1 MIEIHSFLLG
11 LLVIGWLAA
20 IVIFLKFQ
28 SIQSKLSTSQ
38 IESAMQSEQLRNL
51 DTLNLQ
57 NQQQESQLNQLRP
70 LLGSVEQLNKQLEQ
84 AQTQFENKESQLSVL
99 QNESNQLREVNAE
112 LGKTLEHERAH
123 TQEKIQLLEEAKHQ
137 LANEFKVLANQIF
150 ESKQVQLTEYNKQ
163 SVEAAIKPMNAALES
178 FKQRV
183 ETVHKEDLEG
193 RASLGEQLK
202 QLQVLNSKM
211 STEAQNL
218 TQALKGDSKTQGN
231 WGELIL
237 ERLLERSGLREGVEF
252 DREKSF
258 VNDEG
263 KRLRPDVII
272 NLPDNKH
279 IVVDSK
285 VSLLHYEQ
293 ALNNETSQLRDVA
306 LKQHLKSLKNHI
318 DTLASKRYEH
328 LERLNAPDFILMFLP
343 VEGAYLMAIE
353 ADPSIFETAFE
364 KNVAV
369 VTPTTLFTTLKTI
382 EQLWRYERQSEN
394 TVKLIKRAAEVHD
407 KFVGFVETFEKV
419 GTQFDTAHKSYQKA
433 RNQMMQGSG
442 NLIRQAEML
451 KDLAGKT
458 KKEIPTHLLEEAEG
472 QAENRT
478 EDRTEKLEQQS

>member
-1 MIEIHSFLLG
+1 MIEIHALLLG
-11 LLVIGWLAA
+11 LLAFGWLAA
-20 IVIFLKFQ
+20 IAFFLKFQ
-28 SIQSKLSTSQ
+28 NRQTVFNNSQ
-38 IESAMQSEQLRNL
+38 VELAIKTEQLRNL
-51 DTLNLQ
+51 EQAHTQ
-57 NQQQESQLNQLRP
+57 NQQLENQLNQLRP
-70 LLGSVEQLNKQLEQ
+70 LQGSVEELKKQLTHLH
-84 AQTQFENKESQLSVL
+84 TQFDAKEAELRSLNQT
-99 QNESNQLREVNAE
+99 NNQLRESNAE
-112 LGKTLEHERAH
+112 LAKTLEHERAH
-123 TQEKIQLLEEAKHQ
+123 TQEKIQLLEEAKQQ

-150 ESKQVQLTEYNKQ
+150 DSKQTQLTEYNKQ

-258 VNDEG
+258 VSDDG

-285 VSLLHYEQ
+285 VSLSNYEQ
-293 ALNNETSQLRDVA
+293 ALNSESNALRDAA
-306 LKQHLKSLKNHI
+306 LKLHLKSLKNHI
-318 DTLASKRYEH
+318 DTLANKRYEH
-328 LERLNAPDFILMFLP
+328 LERLNAPDFVLMFLP

-419 GTQFDTAHKSYQKA
+419 GSQFDTAHKSYQKA
-433 RNQMMQGSG
+433 RNQMLQGSG

-451 KDLAGKT
+451 KELAGKT
-458 KKEIPTHLLEEAEG
+458 KKEIPEHLLEEAG
-472 QAENRT
+472 
-478 EDRTEKLEQQS
+478 DVKVIEQSA

>member
-1 MIEIHSFLLG
+1 MIEIHSVLVG
-11 LLVIGWLAA
+11 LLAIGWLAT
-20 IVIFLKFQ
+20 IVLFIKL
-28 SIQSKLSTSQ
+28 QSKQTHLTASQ
-38 IESAMQSEQLRNL
+38 IENAKLSEQA
-51 DTLNLQ
+51 TLVETQSIKL
-57 NQQQESQLNQLRP
+57 QQQAQQLDQLRP
-70 LLGSVEQLNKQLEQ
+70 LEGSVEQLNKQLLQ
-84 AQTQFENKESQLSVL
+84 LQHQFEGKESELSQLNM
-99 QNESNQLREVNAE
+99 QTNQLRETNAE
-112 LGKTLEHERAH
+112 LSKTLEHEKSHAL
-123 TQEKIQLLEEAKHQ
+123 EKIQLLEEAKQQ

-150 ESKQVQLTEYNKQ
+150 ESKQTQLTEHNKQ
-163 SVEAAIKPMNAALES
+163 SVEAVVKPMHAALES

-193 RASLGEQLK
+193 RVTIGEQLK
-202 QLQVLNSKM
+202 QLQLLNSRM
-211 STEAQNL
+211 SEEAQNL

-258 VNDEG
+258 VSDEG
-263 KRLRPDVII
+263 RRLRPDVII
-272 NLPDNKH
+272 NLPENKH

-285 VSLLHYEQ
+285 VSLVHYEQ
-293 ALNNETSQLRDVA
+293 ALNSELDKERQLA
-306 LKQHLKSLKNHI
+306 LKQHLASLKKHI
-318 DTLASKRYEH
+318 DTLAEKRYEH
-328 LERLNAPDFILMFLP
+328 LERLNAPDFVLMFLP

-353 ADPSIFETAFE
+353 ADPAIFESAFE

-419 GTQFDTAHKSYQKA
+419 GSQFDTAHKSYQKA
-433 RNQMMQGSG
+433 RNQMIQGNG

-451 KDLAGKT
+451 KELAGKT
-458 KKEIPTHLLEEAEG
+458 KKEIPEHLLEESEG
-472 QAENRT
+472 ALDQI
-478 EDRTEKLEQQS
+478 EKHG